1 MNCPRQGWVPVWRY
15 SSTGPV
21 LTWGCWQTVPQAF
34 HCWDS
39 FRAWCVSPSLS
50 GSGSLRI
57 SFHFIPRTQWDKFY
71 YQSPVTEKLEKFNT
85 VFKFAC
91 FANYQVRFWTQVW
104 LTPKPLFLPTQ
115 LPPSCV
121 CRIKGV
127 GGGGAQCRVTN
138 WQRAGQI
145 QLTHVLIGRHGTF
158 GCQYLTIRVHTKIW
172 FSTCL

>member
-1 MNCPRQGWVPVWRY
+1 M
-15 SSTGPV
+15 SSSVEVFQHRTRAHVGV
-21 LTWGCWQTVPQAF
+21 LANSASGLPLLRFHAGLVCVTV
-34 HCWDS
+34 
-39 FRAWCVSPSLS
+39 LS
-50 GSGSLRI
+50 GSGSLRV

-85 VFKFAC
+85 VFKLAC
-91 FANYQVRFWTQVW
+91 FVNYQVRFWTQVW
-104 LTPKPLFLPTQ
+104 LIPKPLFLPTQ
-115 LPPSCV
+115 LSPSCV

-127 GGGGAQCRVTN
+127 GGGGAQCRVAN